1 MYKSD
6 IVMLAKLEFL
16 VVDQELLQEQVKLPA
31 RLSTNNEI
39 YLMLVIISSN
49 TARIIVARN
58 AQKH

>member
-1 MYKSD
+1 
-6 IVMLAKLEFL
+6 MLAKSEFL
-16 VVDQELLQEQVKLPA
+16 VVDQEPLQEQVKLPA

>member
-1 MYKSD
+1 MYKND